1 MWFTT
6 KIKYDKTMEDGLIK
20 RTNEVYMVE
29 ALTFAEAEKRI
40 IQEMEPFI
48 SGEFEVAEL
57 KKTKLAELF
66 ESNDSLAD
74 KWFSAKV
81 AFITL
86 DEKTGAE
93 KQTVQP
99 MMVQAIDTSD
109 ALKNLQAGM
118 ADTMGEWVIKSLT
131 ETKVMDIYHEDLS
144 EKQ

>member
-20 RTNEVYMVE
+20 RTSEVYMVE
-29 ALTFAEAEKRI
+29 ALTFAEAEQRI
-40 IQEMEPFI
+40 IREMEPFI

-93 KQTVQP
+93 KQTVSP

-109 ALKNLQAGM
+109 ALKNLQNGM

-131 ETKVMDIYHEDLS
+131 ETKVMDVYHEDLG
-144 EKQ
+144 EK

>member
-93 KQTVQP
+93 KQTVSP

-109 ALKNLQAGM
+109 ALKNLQTGM

-131 ETKVMDIYHEDLS
+131 ETKVMDVYHEDLS

>member
-20 RTNEVYMVE
+20 KTSEVYMVE

-93 KQTVQP
+93 KQTISP

-109 ALKNLQAGM
+109 ALKNLQTGM

-144 EKQ
+144 GKE

>member
-20 RTNEVYMVE
+20 RTNEVYLVE
-29 ALTFAEAEKRI
+29 ALTFGEAEKRI
-40 IQEMEPFI
+40 IQEMEPYI

-57 KKTKLAELF
+57 KKTKIAELF
-66 ESNDSLAD
+66 ESQDSLAD

-93 KQTVQP
+93 KQTVSP
-99 MMVQAIDTSD
+99 MLVQAIDTGD
-109 ALKNLQAGM
+109 ALKNLQTGM
-118 ADTMGEWVIKSLT
+118 ANTMGEWVIKSLT
-131 ETKVMDIYHEDLS
+131 ETKIMDIYHEDLS
-144 EKQ
+144 EKN

>member
-29 ALTFAEAEKRI
+29 ALTFGEAEQRI
-40 IQEMEPFI
+40 IREMEPFI

-93 KQTVQP
+93 KQTISP

>member
-20 RTNEVYMVE
+20 RTSEVYMIE
-29 ALTFAEAEKRI
+29 ALTFAEAEQRI
-40 IQEMEPFI
+40 IREMEPFI

-93 KQTVQP
+93 KQTVSP

-109 ALKNLQAGM
+109 ALKNLQTGM

-131 ETKVMDIYHEDLS
+131 ETKVMDVYHEDLG
-144 EKQ
+144 EK